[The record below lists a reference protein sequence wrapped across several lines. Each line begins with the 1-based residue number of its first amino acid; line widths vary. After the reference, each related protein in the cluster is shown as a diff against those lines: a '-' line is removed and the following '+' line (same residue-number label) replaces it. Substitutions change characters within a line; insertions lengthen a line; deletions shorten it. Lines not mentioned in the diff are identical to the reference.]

1 MSLTKKPINP
11 DNVVVDGTPSKNH
24 SVRIRMENLKLRD
37 GHSNHKKDQMDDIN
51 FSQNLKPEARANNG
65 DVLPQNKLREV
76 TGTEVS

>member
-1 MSLTKKPINP
+1 
-11 DNVVVDGTPSKNH
+11 
-24 SVRIRMENLKLRD
+24 
-37 GHSNHKKDQMDDIN
+37 MDDVN